1 LRLLDYYNLKAKDTR
16 TTWRMSVEVSKHGT
30 VCPDLLYGTLPTL
43 LLVRS
48 RSHPLVTPYY
58 CRLGDLLCF
67 VFICVLIVCLICLVY
82 YMFLQYFDTVGWVFW
97 PVKTVSH
104 ISYTVLAGT

>member
-48 RSHPLVTPYY
+48 RSHPL
-58 CRLGDLLCF
+58 
-67 VFICVLIVCLICLVY
+67 
-82 YMFLQYFDTVGWVFW
+82 
-97 PVKTVSH
+97 
-104 ISYTVLAGT
+104 